1 MGGRGG
7 PGERSTRG
15 EQDRPGS
22 PFRHRNFS
30 WYFTGQL
37 LSNTGIWFQNLA
49 LQLVVLNA
57 TGSAQALS
65 GITIAQ
71 FLPIFLLGIPAGRLL
86 DRVAPRTVLMVTSV
100 ASAVA
105 TAALVSVVTEDPEL
119 WTLYGL
125 VGVLGTVQAFE
136 RVAAQTIIFEL
147 VGPGGLSQAAS
158 VSTIALAAARSVG
171 PALAGLAFQGL
182 GPGPCLLI
190 NAGAYLLVFA
200 TRCLIR
206 PATLHPRTLPE
217 HDAGHSGTADQRT
230 RRAGPGDPAG
240 PASGLLRRDPDVTT
254 LLVVNVVVSLLAM
267 NFGLVLTSTVDL
279 SYGGDA
285 AAVGAVHTLNAVGA
299 VAGGVLA
306 ARRVRVNVR
315 SLIPATAVFGTALAL
330 NAAAP
335 TLPLFLAA
343 APVLGI
349 GLGYYQG
356 IVNAAAQE
364 SVPPRF
370 LGRMMSWMTLGS
382 YGMVP
387 FGALAMGWVI
397 DASSGRVA
405 LTVSAVSA
413 LACTVLILLRT
424 RAGQT
429 ARG

>member
-1 MGGRGG
+1 MSERGG
-7 PGERSTRG
+7 KDGKNG
-15 EQDRPGS
+15 RPGAGT

-37 LSNTGIWFQNLA
+37 LSNTGVWFQNLA
-49 LQLVVLNA
+49 LQLVVLGA

-71 FLPIFLLGIPAGRLL
+71 FLPIFLLGLPAGRLMEH
-86 DRVAPRTVLMVTSV
+86 VAPRTVLLVTSL

-105 TAALVSVVTEDPEL
+105 TAGLVFVIDEDPEL
-119 WTLYGL
+119 SVLYGI
-125 VGVLGTVQAFE
+125 VGALGTIQAFE

-147 VGPGGLSQAAS
+147 VGPDGLSRAAS
-158 VSTIALAAARSVG
+158 ISTIALAAARSVG

-182 GPGPCLLI
+182 GAGPCILI
-190 NAGAYLLVFA
+190 NASAYLLVFLS
-200 TRCLIR
+200 RCRIR
-206 PATLHPRTLPE
+206 PSALHARSGQG
-217 HDAGHSGTADQRT
+217 HDDGPPGTDDRPGARSS
-230 RRAGPGDPAG
+230 GPGDPMESAQT
-240 PASGLLRRDPDVTT
+240 AFRRSRDVNT

-267 NFGLVLTSTVDL
+267 NFGLVLTSTVNLPYD
-279 SYGGDA
+279 GDA

-299 VAGGVLA
+299 VAGGVFA
-306 ARRVRVNVR
+306 ARRARVSVR
-315 SLIPATAVFGTALAL
+315 SLVLATAVFGAALAV

-335 TLPLFLAA
+335 TLTLFLVA
-343 APVLGI
+343 APALGI

-370 LGRMMSWMTLGS
+370 IGRMMSWVTLGS

-405 LTVSAVSA
+405 LGVSAVSV
-413 LACTVLILLRT
+413 LACAVLVRLRS
-424 RAGQT
+424 RP
-429 ARG
+429 RP

>member
-1 MGGRGG
+1 M
-7 PGERSTRG
+7 
-15 EQDRPGS
+15 GS

-65 GITIAQ
+65 GITVAQ

-105 TAALVSVVTEDPEL
+105 TAGLVLVVSEDPEMWL
-119 WTLYGL
+119 LYGL

-147 VGPGGLSQAAS
+147 VGPDGLSQAAS

-182 GPGPCLLI
+182 GPGPCILI

-200 TRCLIR
+200 SRCLIR
-206 PATLHPRTLPE
+206 PAALHPRTPPE
-217 HDAGHSGTADQRT
+217 HDGGRPGTADRGAT
-230 RRAGPGDPAG
+230 LAAPAGAGDPAG
-240 PASGLLRRDPDVTT
+240 PASGPFRRDRDVST

-306 ARRVRVNVR
+306 ARRVRVSVR
-315 SLIPATAVFGTALAL
+315 SLVSATAVFGAVLAV

-343 APVLGI
+343 APLLGV

-364 SVPPRF
+364 SVPPRYI
-370 LGRMMSWMTLGS
+370 GRMMSFMTLGS

-405 LTVSAVSA
+405 LAVSAASA
-413 LACTVLILLRT
+413 LACTVLVLLRT
-424 RAGQT
+424 RSGQS
-429 ARG
+429 ARA

>member
-1 MGGRGG
+1 M
-7 PGERSTRG
+7 
-15 EQDRPGS
+15 GS

-37 LSNTGIWFQNLA
+37 ISNTGVWFQNLA
-49 LQLVVLNA
+49 LQLVVLGA

-71 FLPIFLLGIPAGRLL
+71 FLPIFLLGLPAGRLMEH
-86 DRVAPRTVLMVTSV
+86 VAPRTVLLVTSL
-100 ASAVA
+100 ASSAA
-105 TAALVSVVTEDPEL
+105 TAGLVFVVNQDPDL
-119 WTLYGL
+119 WALYGL

-147 VGPGGLSQAAS
+147 VGATGLSRAAS

-182 GPGPCLLI
+182 GPGACILI

-200 TRCLIR
+200 SRWLIR
-206 PATLHPRTLPE
+206 PAELHGRTPV
-217 HDAGHSGTADQRT
+217 
-230 RRAGPGDPAG
+230 GPDGGRPGPADPAG
-240 PASGLLRRDPDVTT
+240 PASSSFRWSRDVAT

-306 ARRVRVNVR
+306 ARRAQVTVR
-315 SLIPATAVFGTALAL
+315 SLMPATAVFGAALAL

-335 TLPLFLAA
+335 TLVLFLVA
-343 APVLGI
+343 APVLGL
-349 GLGYYQG
+349 GVGYYQG

-370 LGRMMSWMTLGS
+370 IGRMMSWMTLGS

-405 LTVSAVSA
+405 LAVSAVSA
-413 LACTVLILLRT
+413 LACTVVVLLRT
-424 RAGQT
+424 RP
-429 ARG
+429 

>member
-1 MGGRGG
+1 MSERGG
-7 PGERSTRG
+7 QTGQQGPGG
-15 EQDRPGS
+15 

-49 LQLVVLNA
+49 LQLVVLGA

-71 FLPIFLLGIPAGRLL
+71 FLPIFLLGIPAGRLMEK
-86 DRVAPRTVLMVTSV
+86 VAPRTVLLVTSV
-100 ASAVA
+100 GSAAA
-105 TAALVSVVTEDPEL
+105 TAGLVFVVTEDPEL

-147 VGPGGLSQAAS
+147 VGPDGLSRAAS

-182 GPGPCLLI
+182 GAGPCILI

-200 TRCLIR
+200 TRWRIR
-206 PATLHPRTLPE
+206 PATLYGRT
-217 HDAGHSGTADQRT
+217 AVSGDGGRPGSD
-230 RRAGPGDPAG
+230 GPAEPPV
-240 PASGLLRRDPDVTT
+240 PASGAFRRSRDVTT

-299 VAGGVLA
+299 VAGGILA
-306 ARRVRVNVR
+306 ARRVRVSVR
-315 SLIPATAVFGTALAL
+315 SLVPATAVFGLALAL

-335 TLPLFLAA
+335 TLALFLVA

-370 LGRMMSWMTLGS
+370 IGRMMSWMTLGS

-405 LTVSAVSA
+405 LAVSA
-413 LACTVLILLRT
+413 ASALVCTVLVVLRAR
-424 RAGQT
+424 RA
-429 ARG
+429 